1 MSLSRDCGLP
11 AVQARKARSARGLT
25 PGRTTSPSPL
35 VRANLPRTRSLSSAG
50 DRAAIWRP
58 EADADIPQSTPLPG
72 ARPLQPTDDAAARPS
87 IHAAAAGPGPG
98 RGRTGPSLPL
108 PTAPAGGTPMKR
120 LLLAV
125 MAMTLVLASSRAE
138 AADKPGRRF
147 ISEAAL
153 HRLSDLVYE
162 EILRQAQSK

>member
-1 MSLSRDCGLP
+1 
-11 AVQARKARSARGLT
+11 
-25 PGRTTSPSPL
+25 
-35 VRANLPRTRSLSSAG
+35 
-50 DRAAIWRP
+50 
-58 EADADIPQSTPLPG
+58 
-72 ARPLQPTDDAAARPS
+72 
-87 IHAAAAGPGPG
+87 
-98 RGRTGPSLPL
+98 
-108 PTAPAGGTPMKR
+108 MKR

-162 EILRQAQSK
+162 EILRQAQTKGWHYTPEQIASGHRRHFEEMKLRFIDDGYVILAGEAGA